1 MNSNV
6 SRIRIRLAERDD
18 AAAIAS
24 VLSESFV
31 EYEPLYTPEG
41 FAATTPNAEDV
52 QRRMHEGPIW
62 VAVSYDTV
70 IGAVSV
76 VPRGESL
83 YIRGMAVL
91 PVARGQRIGELLL
104 SHVETFAATQSYKRL
119 FLNTTPF
126 LDSAISLYEHFGF
139 HRTAESPHDLF
150 GTPLFTM
157 QKAVRSK

>member
-1 MNSNV
+1 
-6 SRIRIRLAERDD
+6 LAERDD

-41 FAATTPNAEDV
+41 FAATTPNAEEV
-52 QRRMHEGPIW
+52 HLRMDEGPIW
-62 VAVSYDTV
+62 VAVSDDPI
-70 IGAVSV
+70 IGTVSV

-91 PVARGQRIGELLL
+91 PEARGQGIGELLL
-104 SHVETFAATQSYKRL
+104 SHVENFAATQSFKRL
-119 FLNTTPF
+119 FLSTTPF

-139 HRTAESPHDLF
+139 QRTAESPHDLF

-157 QKAVRSK
+157 QKSVTSK